1 MLGWL
6 GKNIVLRLQ
15 ALLEFIDDWLIL
27 MILKETWYLQECAI
41 CKAIINSP
49 VSLRTI
55 SGKEM
60 PLVNISKKIND

>member
-15 ALLEFIDDWLIL
+15 AFLEFIDDWLIL